1 MDIEESNRQ
10 ALQAIERR
18 CHAARITPRK
28 LCEQAGMGYSTYWR
42 GTKQPGKISVE
53 SLGKMERRLTE
64 IESGAA

>member
-10 ALQAIERR
+10 ALQAIEQR

-28 LCEQAGMGYSTYWR
+28 LCEQAGMSYSTFWR
-42 GTKQPGKISVE
+42 GKKMPGKMLVE